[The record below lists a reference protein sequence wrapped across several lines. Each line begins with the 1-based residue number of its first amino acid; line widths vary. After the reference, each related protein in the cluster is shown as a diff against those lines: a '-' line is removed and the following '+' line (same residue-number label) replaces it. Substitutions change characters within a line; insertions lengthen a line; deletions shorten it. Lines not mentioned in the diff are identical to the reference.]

1 MSLNTSRFLSRLSPN
16 AREAF
21 LAEAWQKAK
30 QKTSSDNSHY
40 LSVWSPLPG
49 PQAKAY
55 ESKAHVIG
63 YGGAAG
69 GGKSD
74 LLLGVAFT
82 KHKKSIIFRNYFT
95 DLVDMV
101 SRGDDI
107 LDGRA
112 TFVWGNKR
120 RWNISDGRQ
129 IELGALEHPKDRRK
143 YRGRPHDFL
152 GIDEAAE
159 FQEETV
165 RFLMAWLRTTDAN
178 QDTRAILTF
187 NPPTTPEGEWIIR
200 YFAPWLDD
208 LHPNPAQ
215 PGELRWFIY
224 YNDKDEETPGPDPV
238 IRNGQTYTPQSRT
251 FFPARLDDNPFYAGT
266 EYETELNNLPEPLR
280 SQLRYG
286 DFSIKQKD
294 DRWQFIHTSWIL
306 AAQERGRKTPKPDVA
321 LRALGVDVA
330 HGGADNTVIAPIW
343 GNWFGPMTI
352 IPGGETPNGDE
363 VAKAVDDIWDKSA
376 PIGVD
381 AIGYG
386 ASACDTMVNWG
397 MKPMPINFGAASS
410 RLDKTHRFQFFN
422 QRAEFYFAL
431 ADALNPD
438 SGEELCLPD
447 SRTLRADLAAQR
459 YKIVKGKIQLVEK
472 EKIREKLGRS
482 PDEGDALILAW
493 RAAQRLGGPIVL
505 DW

>member
-1 MSLNTSRFLSRLSPN
+1 MLSPI
-16 AREAF
+16 
-21 LAEAWQKAK
+21 AERAIKRTIESRRSLSITGDK
-30 QKTSSDNSHY
+30 EHY
-40 LSVWSPLPG
+40 QSVWSPNPG
-49 PQAKAY
+49 PQADAY
-55 ESKAHVIG
+55 NSAAHIIG

-74 LLLGVAFT
+74 LLLGKAFT
-82 KHKKSIIFRNYFT
+82 QHKRSIIFRNHYT
-95 DLVDMV
+95 DLGDMV
-101 SRGDDI
+101 TRGDEI
-107 LDGRA
+107 LGD
-112 TFVWGNKR
+112 TTSFVWGIKR
-120 RWNISDGRQ
+120 RWNLPGDRQ
-129 IELGALEHPKDRRK
+129 VELGAIEHNKDRRK

-152 GIDEAAE
+152 GVDEAAE
-159 FQEETV
+159 FAEETI
-165 RFLMAWLRTTDAN
+165 RFLMAWLRTTDKE
-178 QDTRAILTF
+178 QKTQVMLCF
-187 NPPTTPEGEWIIR
+187 NPPMDPEGEWIIKF
-200 YFAPWLDD
+200 FAPWLDE
-208 LHPNPAQ
+208 LYPNPAK
-215 PGELRWFIY
+215 PGDLRWFIHA
-224 YNDKDEETPGPDPV
+224 NDRDEEVPGPEP
-238 IRNGQTYTPQSRT
+238 ITRNGQTYTPQSRT
-251 FFPARLDDNPFYAGT
+251 FIPARLEDNPYYAGT
-266 EYETELNNLPEPLR
+266 EYEVELNNLKEPLR

-294 DRWQFIHTSWIL
+294 DRWQVISTSWIL
-306 AAQERGRKTPKPDVA
+306 AAQERGRKIPKPDVS

-363 VAKAVDDIWDKSA
+363 VAKAVDDMWDKSA

-438 SGEELCLPD
+438 SGEDLCLPD

-459 YKIVKGKIQLVEK
+459 YKIVRGKIQLIEK

-482 PDEGDALILAW
+482 PDEGDALVLAW

-505 DW
+505 EW